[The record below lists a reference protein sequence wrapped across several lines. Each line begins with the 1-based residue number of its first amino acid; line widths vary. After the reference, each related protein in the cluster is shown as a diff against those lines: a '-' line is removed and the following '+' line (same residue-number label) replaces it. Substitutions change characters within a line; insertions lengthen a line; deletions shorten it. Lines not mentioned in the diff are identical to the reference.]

1 MADLLDWITAIGAA
15 VVVYAALRY
24 PIYPPGFY
32 DDEPARTKARQ
43 SH

>member
-1 MADLLDWITAIGAA
+1 MAEWLDWITAIGAA

-32 DDEPARTKARQ
+32 DDEPARTRTRQ
-43 SH
+43 SR

>member
-1 MADLLDWITAIGAA
+1 MAEWLDWLTAIGAA